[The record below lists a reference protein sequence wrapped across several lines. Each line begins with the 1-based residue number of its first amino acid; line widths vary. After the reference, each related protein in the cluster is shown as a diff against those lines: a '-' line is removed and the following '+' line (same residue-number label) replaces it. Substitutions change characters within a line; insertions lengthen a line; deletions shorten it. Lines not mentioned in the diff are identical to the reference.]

1 MRHSGAPDTIGAL
14 VACKDRRNALKNP
27 YAHLHEHGITLEMVV
42 ASPMLGD
49 RIRYSETCPS
59 SDGACAMVLT
69 DRAGATRAPRPPAIT
84 DPRRDID
91 AVEMHVPFSWYE
103 PMRLENLGFTAPGEG
118 S

>member
-1 MRHSGAPDTIGAL
+1 MRHSGAPDTLGAL

-27 YAHLHEHGITLEMVV
+27 YAQLHEHGITLEMVV
-42 ASPMLGD
+42 ASPMLGPHPLLRD
-49 RIRYSETCPS
+49 LFSPRA
-59 SDGACAMVLT
+59 GK
-69 DRAGATRAPRPPAIT
+69 DRATDVYRPPAIT

-91 AVEMHVPFSWYE
+91 AVEMYVPFSWYE